1 MDKKIFYIDINED
14 DNTGLDA
21 ISLVST
27 PAVEIDFLCF
37 EKDGSKEISFSANED
52 KHIISGIAL
61 RADFPIY
68 RRNGDYEYYVVF
80 TKEIIRKI
88 VNKYAKNGL
97 FNSVN
102 LQHNDLNFTNKAIM
116 IESYIIDKERG
127 ICPTEFSDIEDG
139 SWYVSFHIE
148 DEMLWKEIKDGKEL
162 KAFSVQG
169 LFNLIEDSV
178 TNAEEK
184 LSQQKE
190 QTFDEWLEELI
201 NIAEMK

>member
-37 EKDGSKEISFSANED
+37 EKDDSIEISFSANED

-102 LQHNDLNFTNKAIM
+102 LQHNDHNFTNKAIM

-127 ICPTEFSDIEDG
+127 ICPIEFSDIEDG

-148 DEMLWKEIKDGKEL
+148 DEMLWNEIKNGKEL
-162 KAFSVQG
+162 NAFSVQG
-169 LFNLIEDSV
+169 LFNLIEDKFEKV
-178 TNAEEK
+178 EKVEEDSFSNFINK
-184 LSQQKE
+184 L
-190 QTFDEWLEELI
+190 LED
-201 NIAEMK
+201 

>member
-37 EKDGSKEISFSANED
+37 EKEDSVEISFSANED

-127 ICPTEFSDIEDG
+127 ICPIEFSDIEDG

-148 DEMLWKEIKDGKEL
+148 DEMLWKEIKDGNIL
-162 KAFSVQG
+162 NGFSVQG

>member
-37 EKDGSKEISFSANED
+37 EKEDSVEISFSANED

>member
-37 EKDGSKEISFSANED
+37 EKEDSVEISFSANED

-148 DEMLWKEIKDGKEL
+148 DETLWKEIKDGKEL

-178 TNAEEK
+178 ANTEEK

>member
-102 LQHNDLNFTNKAIM
+102 LQHNDHNFTNKAIM

-127 ICPTEFSDIEDG
+127 ICPIEFSDIEDG

-148 DEMLWKEIKDGKEL
+148 DEMLWNEVKDGNIL
-162 KAFSVQG
+162 KGFSVQG

-178 TNAEEK
+178 ANTEEK

>member
-37 EKDGSKEISFSANED
+37 EKDDSIEISFSANED

-148 DEMLWKEIKDGKEL
+148 DEMLWKEIKDGNIL
-162 KAFSVQG
+162 KGFSVQG
-169 LFNLIEDSV
+169 LFNLIEDKFEKV
-178 TNAEEK
+178 EEK

>member
-37 EKDGSKEISFSANED
+37 EKEDSVEISFSANED

-102 LQHNDLNFTNKAIM
+102 LQHNDHNFTNKAIM

-127 ICPTEFSDIEDG
+127 ICPIEFSDIEDG

-148 DEMLWKEIKDGKEL
+148 DEMLWNEIKNGKEL
-162 KAFSVQG
+162 NAFSVQG
-169 LFNLIEDSV
+169 LFNLIEDSL
-178 TNAEEK
+178 TNSEEK

>member
-37 EKDGSKEISFSANED
+37 EKDDSIEISFSANED

-102 LQHNDLNFTNKAIM
+102 LQHNDHNFTNKAIM

-127 ICPTEFSDIEDG
+127 ICPIEFSDIEDG

-148 DEMLWKEIKDGKEL
+148 DEMLWNEIKNGKEL
-162 KAFSVQG
+162 NAFSVQG

-178 TNAEEK
+178 ANTEEK

>member
-127 ICPTEFSDIEDG
+127 ICPIEFSDIEDG

-148 DEMLWKEIKDGKEL
+148 DEMLWKEIKDGNIL
-162 KAFSVQG
+162 NGFSVQG
-169 LFNLIEDSV
+169 LFNLIEDKFEKV
-178 TNAEEK
+178 EEN

>member
-37 EKDGSKEISFSANED
+37 EKDDSIEISFSANED

-102 LQHNDLNFTNKAIM
+102 LQHNDHNFTNKAIM

-127 ICPTEFSDIEDG
+127 ICPIEFSDVEDG

-148 DEMLWKEIKDGKEL
+148 DDMLWNEVKDGSL
-162 KAFSVQG
+162 LNGFSVQG
-169 LFNLIEDSV
+169 MFHLIEDKF
-178 TNAEEK
+178 EK
-184 LSQQKE
+184 VEGELSQQKE
-190 QTFDEWLEELI
+190 QTFNEWLEELI
-201 NIAEMK
+201 NIAEME

>member
-102 LQHNDLNFTNKAIM
+102 LQHNDHNFTNKAIM

-127 ICPTEFSDIEDG
+127 ICPIEFSDIEDG

-148 DEMLWKEIKDGKEL
+148 DEMLWNEVKDGKIL
-162 KAFSVQG
+162 NGFSVQG

-178 TNAEEK
+178 TNTEEK

>member
-102 LQHNDLNFTNKAIM
+102 LQHNDHNFTNKAIM

-127 ICPTEFSDIEDG
+127 ICPIEFSDIEDG

-148 DEMLWKEIKDGKEL
+148 DEMLWNEVKDGKIL
-162 KAFSVQG
+162 NGFSVQG

-178 TNAEEK
+178 TNNEEK

>member
-37 EKDGSKEISFSANED
+37 EKEDSVEISFSANED

-148 DEMLWKEIKDGKEL
+148 DEMLWKEIKDGNIL
-162 KAFSVQG
+162 NGFSVQG

-178 TNAEEK
+178 ANTEEK

>member
-37 EKDGSKEISFSANED
+37 EKEDSVEISFSANED

-148 DEMLWKEIKDGKEL
+148 DEMLWKEIKDGNIL
-162 KAFSVQG
+162 KGFSVQG

-178 TNAEEK
+178 ANTEEK
-184 LSQQKE
+184 LSHQKE

-201 NIAEMK
+201 NIAEVK

>member
-102 LQHNDLNFTNKAIM
+102 LQHSDHNFTNKAIM

-127 ICPTEFSDIEDG
+127 ICPIEFSDIEDG

-148 DEMLWKEIKDGKEL
+148 DEMLWNEIKNGKIL
-162 KAFSVQG
+162 NGFSVQG

-178 TNAEEK
+178 ANTEEK

>member
-127 ICPTEFSDIEDG
+127 ICPIEFSDIEDG

-148 DEMLWKEIKDGKEL
+148 DEMLWKEIKDGNIL
-162 KAFSVQG
+162 NGFSVQG

-178 TNAEEK
+178 ANTKEK

-201 NIAEMK
+201 NIAEIK

>member
-37 EKDGSKEISFSANED
+37 EKEDSVEISFSANED

-80 TKEIIRKI
+80 TKDIIRKI

-102 LQHNDLNFTNKAIM
+102 LQHNDHNFTNKAIM

-127 ICPTEFSDIEDG
+127 ICPIEFSDIEDG

-148 DEMLWKEIKDGKEL
+148 DEMLWNEIKNGKEL
-162 KAFSVQG
+162 NAFSVQG

-178 TNAEEK
+178 TNTEEK

>member
-102 LQHNDLNFTNKAIM
+102 LQHNDHNFTNKAIM

-127 ICPTEFSDIEDG
+127 ICPIEFSDIEDG

-148 DEMLWKEIKDGKEL
+148 DEMLWNEIKNGTEL
-162 KAFSVQG
+162 NAFSVQG

-178 TNAEEK
+178 ANTEEK

>member
-37 EKDGSKEISFSANED
+37 EKEDSVEISFSANED

-148 DEMLWKEIKDGKEL
+148 DEMLWKEIKDGNIL
-162 KAFSVQG
+162 NGFSVQG

-201 NIAEMK
+201 NIAEME

>member
-37 EKDGSKEISFSANED
+37 EKDDSIEISFSANED

-102 LQHNDLNFTNKAIM
+102 LQHNDHNFTNKAIM

-148 DEMLWKEIKDGKEL
+148 DEMLWKEIKDGNIL
-162 KAFSVQG
+162 KGFSVQG

-178 TNAEEK
+178 ANTEEK

-201 NIAEMK
+201 NIAEIK

>member
-102 LQHNDLNFTNKAIM
+102 LQHNDHNFTNKAIM

-127 ICPTEFSDIEDG
+127 ICPIEFSDIEDG

-148 DEMLWKEIKDGKEL
+148 DEMLWNEIKNGKEL
-162 KAFSVQG
+162 NAFSVQG

-178 TNAEEK
+178 TNTEEK

>member
-37 EKDGSKEISFSANED
+37 EKEDSVEISFSANED

-148 DEMLWKEIKDGKEL
+148 DEMLWNEIKNGNIL
-162 KAFSVQG
+162 KGFSVQG

-178 TNAEEK
+178 ANAEEK

-201 NIAEMK
+201 NMAEVK

>member
-148 DEMLWKEIKDGKEL
+148 DEMLWDEIKDGNIL
-162 KAFSVQG
+162 NGFSVQG

>member
-37 EKDGSKEISFSANED
+37 EKEDSVEISFSANED

-127 ICPTEFSDIEDG
+127 ICPIEFSDIEDG

-148 DEMLWKEIKDGKEL
+148 DEMLWKEIKDGNIL
-162 KAFSVQG
+162 NGFSVQG

-201 NIAEMK
+201 NIAEME

>member
-37 EKDGSKEISFSANED
+37 EKEDSVEISFSANED

-148 DEMLWKEIKDGKEL
+148 DEMLWKEIKDGNIL
-162 KAFSVQG
+162 KGFSVQG

-178 TNAEEK
+178 ANAEEK

>member
-37 EKDGSKEISFSANED
+37 EKDDSIEISFSANED

-102 LQHNDLNFTNKAIM
+102 LQHSDLNFTNKAIM

-148 DEMLWKEIKDGKEL
+148 DEMLWKEIKDGNIL
-162 KAFSVQG
+162 KGFSVQG

-178 TNAEEK
+178 ANTEEK